1 MVSRPKNVMQ
11 IQYDPRLVEEA
22 VFQACRQDCRLESEL
37 HAKIDPLYNS
47 LGSRAAGQKFIE
59 VYAAF
64 FEKLKLGSTLSTL
77 MGERPLIEKHVGR
90 CVIRD
95 AARTKNES
103 AELFVKQTDQPVGPA
118 DRSLIIQVCPQS
130 LLSPNR
136 VVARFRRDFL
146 HVSDML
152 AEEFSYKSEALDGLP
167 ARQNLIRD
175 RYRVLWDI
183 FVQGRLTRDDV
194 AEESFTLRLR
204 TMFDRVFER
213 QAADLRPVFDR
224 VFGDHELTHLQL
236 LDWAIHPTT
245 LFNEGSASLP
255 ARARQS
261 PGEECPLCGFP
272 THDWF
277 QFPTGDSHSVI
288 DAICASHPKW
298 QPESGACRQC
308 AEIYT
313 SVTQKADCNK

>member
-11 IQYDPRLVEEA
+11 VQYDPRLVEET
-22 VFQACRQDCRLESEL
+22 VFLACRQDRQLESEF
-37 HAKIDPLYNS
+37 HARIDPLYDS
-47 LGSRAAGQKFIE
+47 LGSRASAQKFIE

-64 FEKLKLGSTLSTL
+64 FETLKLGSTLATL
-77 MGERPLIEKHVGR
+77 MAERPLIETHVGR

-103 AELFVKQTDQPVGPA
+103 AELFVKQGEQPTTPA

-152 AEEFSYKSEALDGLP
+152 AEQFSYKPEALDGLP

-183 FVQGRLTRDDV
+183 FVQGRLTREGV
-194 AEESFTLRLR
+194 AEESFTSRLH

-213 QAADLRPVFDR
+213 QAPDLRTVFDR
-224 VFGDHELTHLQL
+224 VFRDHGLAHRQL

-245 LFNEGSASLP
+245 LFNEGSVSLP
-255 ARARQS
+255 TRERQS

-277 QFPTGDSHSVI
+277 QFPTDDSHSVI
-288 DAICASHPKW
+288 DAICSAHPKW
-298 QPESGACRQC
+298 RPASGACRQC

-313 SVTQKADCNK
+313 SVKPKADCNK